1 MSDTNTTPSSSS
13 SPSSPSIGSKVV
25 AAAESMVGKYP
36 YSWGGGDND
45 GATVGI
51 IQKIP
56 PYCDDRNVVGFD
68 CSGLAKY
75 AVYQGSGV
83 SIIHKAQIQYDNA
96 PTKVPLD
103 EKQPGDLVFFGKST
117 TSITHVAIYAGDD
130 MMIEA
135 SGHNDDL
142 SGIPV
147 RKVELRTNNIISS
160 AARYW

>member
-1 MSDTNTTPSSSS
+1 MTDTPSPPAVHSS
-13 SPSSPSIGSKVV
+13 SPAGARIV

-36 YSWGGGDND
+36 YSWGGGNDD

-68 CSGLAKY
+68 CSGLSKY
-75 AVYQGSGV
+75 AVYQGTGV
-83 SIIHKAQIQYDNA
+83 SIIHKAQIQYNNA
-96 PTKVPLD
+96 PKLVALS
-103 EKQPGDLVFFGKST
+103 EMEPGDLVFFGGST
-117 TSITHVAIYAGDD
+117 SSITHVAIYAGDD

-135 SGHNDDL
+135 PGHNDDL

-147 RKVELRTNNIISS
+147 RKVKLRTNNIIPT